1 MAQHPNFDRVEAIHE
16 ATRAGDYAPAFES
29 FADDIIVENGPG
41 AGPWHHVTNKDD
53 FALLLLEFASQFG
66 DTFHQDGRC
75 IYADD
80 RVAISLIR
88 ESGTAAT
95 SGDRF
100 DNLAVYVSRLRPD
113 GTSDRLT
120 TVDLDYEHCVE
131 FWERNPGTPS
141 KDFS

>member
-1 MAQHPNFDRVEAIHE
+1 VSCRRGASGSP
-16 ATRAGDYAPAFES
+16 S
-29 FADDIIVENGPG
+29 CNGRYVRWNVIRTSTG
-41 AGPWHHVTNKDD
+41 SKRSTKRRAGPWRHATNRDD

-75 IYADD
+75 IYDD

-88 ESGTAAT
+88 ETGTAAA
-95 SGDRF
+95 SGDNF

-141 KDFS
+141 RDFS